1 MVHRVPPLLCFAC
14 FPRAIRTDLK
24 RSDPAPPRPAPPR
37 ALCSTRPTPTRP
49 ATGPRG
55 EAMEAAGN
63 GRREAALGALAVL
76 PDEVLCAV
84 VDLLPPADIGR
95 LACVSRYP
103 PAALP
108 LRFVFAFIVS
118 SRPPW

>member
-1 MVHRVPPLLCFAC
+1 
-14 FPRAIRTDLK
+14 
-24 RSDPAPPRPAPPR
+24 
-37 ALCSTRPTPTRP
+37 
-49 ATGPRG
+49 
-55 EAMEAAGN
+55 MEAAGQ

-103 PAALP
+103 PVRPHAAVPFCL
-108 LRFVFAFIVS
+108 FVMVFKSFLLSTS
-118 SRPPW
+118 SRWQLGIAGYGVRILGRESPALLSVACQTVWQNFAV

>member
-1 MVHRVPPLLCFAC
+1 
-14 FPRAIRTDLK
+14 
-24 RSDPAPPRPAPPR
+24 
-37 ALCSTRPTPTRP
+37 
-49 ATGPRG
+49 
-55 EAMEAAGN
+55 MEAAGN

-103 PAALP
+103 PVRPPARTSP
-108 LRFVFAFIVS
+108 LRFVFGFFIIIFAN
-118 SRPPW
+118 